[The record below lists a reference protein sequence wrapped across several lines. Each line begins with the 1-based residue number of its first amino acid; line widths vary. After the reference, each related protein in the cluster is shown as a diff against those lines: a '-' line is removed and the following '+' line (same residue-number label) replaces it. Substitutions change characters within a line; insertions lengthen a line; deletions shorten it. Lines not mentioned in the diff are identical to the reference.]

1 MRQPITMVRLA
12 LVFAAGLLTAG
23 TVGAATGDKQLARVR
38 GTVQFQTDPAAAFRP
53 IVGRLALPDD
63 AVAVTLADSQGL
75 LRLADS
81 SEIDI
86 GAKAR
91 FHVGAFNAVG
101 NGKPNVI
108 TLELGAIH
116 FVVRHPSGARA
127 NYVFVTPTSQIGVR
141 GTEGYIVTGPT
152 GTDFYCATCSAGDV
166 TMKVGTRSIPL
177 VTGQQVIV
185 AGSDAESATT
195 TVFKAPCSNPAA
207 IAVSHGKL
215 GRTTPRA
222 KWVDTTGSLGAD
234 PLQAPK

>member
-1 MRQPITMVRLA
+1 MRTLSRLIA
-12 LVFAAGLLTAG
+12 VLILIVATAPHA
-23 TVGAATGDKQLARVR
+23 GAATGDKQLARVR
-38 GTVQFQTDPAAAFRP
+38 GTVQYQTDSAAAFKP
-53 IVGRLALPDD
+53 ILGSLVLPDD
-63 AVAVTLADSQGL
+63 ALAVTLADSQGL
-75 LRLADS
+75 LKLPDS
-81 SEIDI
+81 SEIDV

-91 FHVGAFNAVG
+91 FHVGAFNALTT
-101 NGKPNVI
+101 GKPNVV

-116 FVVRHPSGARA
+116 FIVRHPSGARA

-141 GTEGYIVTGPT
+141 GTEGYIVTGPS

-166 TMKVGTRSIPL
+166 TMTVGGRSIRL
-177 VTGQQVIV
+177 VTGQQVIIDG
-185 AGSDAESATT
+185 ADAASAKT

-215 GRTTPRA
+215 GRTIPRS

>member
-1 MRQPITMVRLA
+1 MLSRLVVV
-12 LVFAAGLLTAG
+12 LILIAATAPHA
-23 TVGAATGDKQLARVR
+23 GAATGDKQLARVR
-38 GTVQFQTDPAAAFRP
+38 GTVQYQTDPAATFKP
-53 IVGRLALPDD
+53 ILGSLVLPDD

-75 LRLADS
+75 LKLPDS
-81 SEIDI
+81 SEIDV

-91 FHVGAFNAVG
+91 FHVGAFNALTT
-101 NGKPNVI
+101 GKPNVV

-127 NYVFVTPTSQIGVR
+127 NYVFITPTSQIGVR
-141 GTEGYIVTGPT
+141 GTEGYIVTGPS

-166 TMKVGTRSIPL
+166 TMKVGTRSIRL

-185 AGSDAESATT
+185 DGADAESAKTS
-195 TVFKAPCSNPAA
+195 VFKAPCSNPAA

-215 GRTTPRA
+215 GRTIPRA